1 MSDLRVACWAK
12 QSTLRARM
20 MAQVAVHRLGDRADT
35 KSVSIQTPATE
46 PHSEPTVPCDSCGR
60 DTPTPAG
67 GGVTVPRAR
76 CSDCEI
82 AVAQALDEVMRQLV
96 GPRTDADALPSMPRG
111 PMSCFDCGSPG
122 VEDQEASP
130 A

>member
-1 MSDLRVACWAK
+1 M
-12 QSTLRARM
+12 
-20 MAQVAVHRLGDRADT
+20 
-35 KSVSIQTPATE
+35 
-46 PHSEPTVPCDSCGR
+46 
-60 DTPTPAG
+60 
-67 GGVTVPRAR
+67 PRAR

-122 VEDQEASP
+122 VEDQAGFTCVTCGSHCYTRQSRTLVAPLSELP
-130 A
+130 Y